1 MQTLTLWTIVE
12 VNVTISGGDVTV
24 TGGAVMV
31 CVCSTVDCGS
41 VSVKVVPASV

>member
-24 TGGAVMV
+24 TGGAVTV